1 MAANNLN
8 KVFSMGFFRIPDY
21 QRGYSWV
28 DKQLNELWDDIEDII
43 AVDGEYKK
51 HYTGTLFL
59 EETKPSESEK
69 WVEDDFYY
77 VVDGQQRLTTLII
90 LLFELLKKSEGGY
103 LSKDLSILNNQF
115 LFSANQSGKSKVFR
129 FSYQETDKN
138 DKFLIKRIFE
148 DDSVLLAD
156 DSLNL
161 YANNLITAKK
171 FFSDKIELLDF
182 QEKEKLFKKVT
193 TCLIFDIRIIEKE
206 LDVQAVFETMNNRG
220 KPLTILEKLKNRLI
234 YLNDK
239 LHQPTEDKNL
249 LRKKIND
256 AWGKIYNSLA
266 LNALNYLDEDEFLSA
281 HLSLYRKP
289 KESVFSE
296 KLAEVKVFEMFCNR
310 SQKYSLDESSAK
322 EPQVTHEK
330 IEAYVHK
337 IAEFAPVWY
346 QINNSDRLIIKKIL
360 LLNSGKDVK
369 IFLATLL
376 DKISDETELN
386 EILHNLE
393 KILFRNRVPGIWL
406 MDERTTATWARTIYN
421 ADDALIPK
429 IKEVKTEMEEYLSKE
444 ISNENFVKGFTSL
457 FTYVRG
463 NVGFHRWGTLKYF
476 LFEYDTE
483 LQQKFGEHH
492 HKVSLS
498 DYETTSIEHVMPQD
512 YSAYWLAPVKEVS
525 QKFSLDDE
533 KNFAEKVLLNSL
545 GNLTILKGGK
555 NSSLKNYA
563 WDIKQ
568 GRFKTGSYNEIDISN
583 NPAWTSKEIHD
594 RGISMIEFLEKK
606 IPGLQ
611 LSNLERN
618 NCLLYDEYYSAKM
631 LDREVS
637 EVV

>member
-1 MAANNLN
+1 MAASNLN

-43 AVDGEYKK
+43 DIDGEYKK

-59 EETKPSESEK
+59 EKTKPSDSQK

-138 DKFLIKRIFE
+138 DTFLIKRIFE
-148 DDSVLLAD
+148 HDSVLLAD
-156 DSLNL
+156 NSLNL
-161 YANNLITAKK
+161 YANNLIAAKN

-193 TCLIFDIRIIEKE
+193 TCLIFDIRVIEKE

-234 YLNDK
+234 FLNDK
-239 LHQPTEDKNL
+239 LNQPTEDKNL

-266 LNALNYLDEDEFLSA
+266 KNALNYLDEDEFLSA

-337 IAEFAPVWY
+337 IAEFATVWY

-360 LLNSGKDVK
+360 LLNSSKDVK

-376 DKISDETELN
+376 YKISDETELN

-393 KILFRNRVPGIWL
+393 KILFRNRIPGIWV
-406 MDERTTATWARTIYN
+406 MDERNPATWARTIYN
-421 ADDALIPK
+421 ANDELIPK

-444 ISNENFVKGFTSL
+444 ISNENFVKGFSSL
-457 FTYVRG
+457 FSYVRG
-463 NVGFHRWGTLKYF
+463 NVGFHRWGALKYF

-498 DYETTSIEHVMPQD
+498 DYDSTSIEHVLPQD
-512 YSAYWLAPVKEVS
+512 YSAYWLDPVKEVS
-525 QKFSLDDE
+525 QKFSLENE
-533 KNFAEKVLLNSL
+533 KYFAEKVLINSL

-568 GRFKTGSYNEIDISN
+568 GRFKTGSYNEIDISKN
-583 NPAWTSKEIHD
+583 ASWSKNEILT
-594 RGISMIEFLEKK
+594 RGIDMLEFLEKK
-606 IPGLQ
+606 ILGLQ
-611 LSNLERN
+611 LN
-618 NCLLYDEYYSAKM
+618 NTEKNSCLFYDEYYSAKI
-631 LDREVS
+631 LDKKVS
-637 EVV
+637 EFV